1 MFRKKGDFVPQP
13 FSSIFMKRCKGK
25 NTFIKD
31 NIMRDIYST
40 RRDIKT
46 LKSLVKR
53 AITKKSTSL

>member
-1 MFRKKGDFVPQP
+1 MFRKKGDFMPRP
-13 FSSIFMKRCKGK
+13 LSSIFMKRCKGE

-31 NIMRDIYST
+31 KITRDIYST